1 MNLELRQNGRD
12 RLQGRSRS
20 TRGTKEENQNRLGAL
35 QKPNGKKP
43 KGHTS
48 PPRPPPLGD
57 VAHALAR
64 REWGGRG
71 GGGIGGANELGV
83 RSTVERP
90 AFKA

>member
-20 TRGTKEENQNRLGAL
+20 TRGTKEENRNRLGAP
-35 QKPNGKKP
+35 QKPKRYNLKV
-43 KGHTS
+43 T
-48 PPRPPPLGD
+48 PPPHVPPPLGD
-57 VAHALAR
+57 VAHALTR

-71 GGGIGGANELGV
+71 GGGIGGAVELGV
-83 RSTVERP
+83 RSTVERQ